1 MHETN
6 TWKKNIIRDAWD
18 WKMYGT
24 SDFYTIKT
32 MYETNTWKK
41 KLQTKHTYT
50 DSWLSSLIAKNQ
62 SQTLVWWPRRMY
74 TDFLS
79 TFNFNNFFEQQ
90 QK

>member
-1 MHETN
+1 
-6 TWKKNIIRDAWD
+6 
-18 WKMYGT
+18 MYGT

-62 SQTLVWWPRRMY
+62 SQTLV
-74 TDFLS
+74 
-79 TFNFNNFFEQQ
+79 
-90 QK
+90 